1 MNDKSALIV
10 DDSRTAQLILQK
22 MLEKQH
28 LRVDTADS
36 AEAAIE
42 YLTRHAPDAIFMDH
56 MMPGMDGFQAI
67 EVIKQNPRTAT
78 IPIVMYTSKGGELY
92 VSQARALGAVGVLP
106 KDVRSAELNRVLQ
119 QLHLATGAGESDP
132 VATSGE
138 GAIAGNDANAQVGG
152 SHSRPTSAAVALTD
166 ITVHRLARAT
176 ADAIRLPDSTLA
188 LQEELRSLRK
198 EMRHTLE
205 ASISGLQREIS
216 SDVRIALDAA
226 EVRRAEEQGQ
236 PPGRLRWIIAALCAG
251 LLGGT
256 LLGSAF
262 TGTAV
267 EEGDHS
273 ARFERQSEELA
284 ALNAENSRLQ
294 GLLETQTASAK
305 GDSQPG
311 WLSALSWAFNSSQSN
326 DFNEVPLDD
335 HQLERV
341 SGLIERLHN
350 AGFRGSA
357 VLDVHLGDFCLRR
370 ITDGTLHP
378 PADDTPF
385 NDCTQLG
392 FESGQAQLLSGRQSI
407 AFANFIASS
416 PLLDS
421 SGIDLEINP
430 LGNSEPRAAYPNAG
444 SVATAGEWNRAA
456 RQNQRIELRLMP
468 EADK

>member
-119 QLHLATGAGESDP
+119 QLHLSDEEGGSAASSGKEAT
-132 VATSGE
+132 
-138 GAIAGNDANAQVGG
+138 AGNDANAEA
-152 SHSRPTSAAVALTD
+152 SDAPSRPSSAGATLTD
-166 ITVHRLARAT
+166 INIHRFARAT
-176 ADAIRLPDSTLA
+176 ADAIRLPDNSQA
-188 LQEELRSLRK
+188 LQDELRNLRK
-198 EMRHTLE
+198 EMRHALE
-205 ASISGLQREIS
+205 TNANSLQREIA
-216 SDVRIALDAA
+216 SDIRVALDAS
-226 EVRRAEEQGQ
+226 EVRRAEQHDTQ
-236 PPGRLRWIIAALCAG
+236 HGRFRWIAAALCVG

-262 TGTAV
+262 TGSAT
-267 EEGDHS
+267 EQGDRS
-273 ARFERQSEELA
+273 ARYERQSEELA
-284 ALNAENSRLQ
+284 ALEEENSRLQ
-294 GLLETQTASAK
+294 GLLESQAVSPE
-305 GDSQPG
+305 DSGQQG
-311 WLSALSWAFNSSQSN
+311 WLSALSWAFNSNQSN
-326 DFNEVPLDD
+326 DFSEVPLDD
-335 HQLERV
+335 RQLEHV
-341 SGLIERLHN
+341 SGLIERLYN

-357 VLDVHLGDFCLRR
+357 VLDVHLGNFCLQRA
-370 ITDGTLHP
+370 TDGTLRP
-378 PADDTPF
+378 PADDTAF
-385 NDCTQLG
+385 ADCTQLG

-421 SGIDLEINP
+421 SGIELEINP
-430 LGNSEPRAAYPNAG
+430 LGNSEPRVAYPNPE
-444 SVATAGEWNRAA
+444 SIATAGEWNRAA
-456 RQNQRIELRLMP
+456 RQNQRIELRLTP
-468 EADK
+468 EAGTQ